1 MTKKIKTM
9 NQFNINNI
17 IRPNVKAMKA
27 YSSARDEFQEINDD
41 FIFLDANENPFN
53 NGLNR
58 YPDPLQ
64 RNVKTILSEI
74 KNFPANQILLGNG
87 SDEVLDLIFR
97 AFCEPNQ
104 DNVIAISPS
113 YGMYSVLANLNA
125 IEYRKS
131 LLNVEDFQPNIDDI
145 FEKVDENT
153 KMIFLCSPNNP
164 TGEIIKRESILEIV
178 NRFNGLVIIDEAYI
192 DFANETSWMQEIQNY
207 PNVIVTQ
214 TLSKAVGLAGIRLG
228 ILYASQE
235 IVDVLNKIKPPYNIN
250 QLTQLKAIEILSD
263 YDKVIDATNTII
275 QQKEVLEK
283 ALTEISFVKKIYPS
297 DANFILIKV
306 DNADERYNQLVEKG
320 IIIRNRTK
328 DDLCENCL
336 RITVGTEEENG
347 KLIEILKL
355 LSVYV
360 GKF

>member
-1 MTKKIKTM
+1 M
-9 NQFNINNI
+9 NNFNLDSI

-64 RNVKTILSEI
+64 RNVKSILSKL
-74 KNFPANQILLGNG
+74 KNVPAEQILLGNG

-113 YGMYSVLANLNA
+113 YGMYRVLANLNA
-125 IEYRKS
+125 VEYRKS
-131 LLNVEDFQPNIDDI
+131 LLSEADFQPKIEDI
-145 FEKVDENT
+145 FSKVDDHT

-192 DFANETSWMQEIQNY
+192 DFATEPSWIGKIKNY

-250 QLTQLKAIEILSD
+250 QLTQLKAIEILND
-263 YDKVIDATNTII
+263 YRKVIETTNTIL
-275 QQKEVLEK
+275 QQKQALEN
-283 ALTEISFVKKIYPS
+283 ALTEISFVEKIYPS

-306 DNADERYNQLVEKG
+306 DNANKRYNQLVEKG
-320 IIIRNRTK
+320 IVIRNRNN
-328 DDLCENCL
+328 DDLCKNCL
-336 RITVGTEEENG
+336 RITVGTEVENQ
-347 KLIEILKL
+347 KLIQTFKTI
-355 LSVYV
+355 
-360 GKF
+360 

>member
-1 MTKKIKTM
+1 MAT
-9 NQFNINNI
+9 FNINNI

-27 YSSARDEFQEINDD
+27 YSSARDEFQEINDG
-41 FIFLDANENPFN
+41 FVFLDANENPFN

-64 RNVKTILSEI
+64 RNVKSILSKI
-74 KNFPANQILLGNG
+74 KDFPANQILLGNG
-87 SDEVLDLIFR
+87 SDEVLDLLIR

-125 IEYRKS
+125 VEYRKS
-131 LLNVEDFQPNIDDI
+131 LLNIESFQPNIEDI
-145 FEKVDENT
+145 FSKVDENT

-164 TGEIIKRESILEIV
+164 TGEIIKREAILEIV

-192 DFANETSWMQEIQNY
+192 DFATEPSWIEEIKKY

-235 IVDVLNKIKPPYNIN
+235 IVAVLNKIKPPYNIN
-250 QLTQLKAIEILSD
+250 QLTQLKVIEILSD
-263 YDKVIDATNTII
+263 YEKVVAVTNAII
-275 QQKEVLEK
+275 KQKEVLEQ
-283 ALTEISFVKKIYPS
+283 ALTEVSFVEKIYPS

-306 DNADERYNQLVEKG
+306 DNANERYNQLVEKG
-320 IIIRNRTK
+320 IVIRNRNN
-328 DDLCENCL
+328 DDLCKNCL
-336 RITVGTEEENG
+336 RITVGTEDENG
-347 KLIEILKL
+347 KLIEMMKKL
-355 LSVYV
+355 EA
-360 GKF
+360 

>member
-1 MTKKIKTM
+1 MET
-9 NQFNINNI
+9 FSINNI
-17 IRPNVKAMKA
+17 IRPNIKAMKA

-64 RNVKTILSEI
+64 RNVKSILREI

-131 LLNVEDFQPNIDDI
+131 LLNAENFQPNIDDV
-145 FEKVDENT
+145 FEKVDKNT

-192 DFANETSWMQEIQNY
+192 DFANEPSWINEIKSY

-263 YDKVIDATNTII
+263 YNKVVAATNTII

-283 ALTEISFVKKIYPS
+283 SLTEISFVKKIYPS

-306 DNADERYNQLVEKG
+306 DNANGRYNQLVEKG
-320 IIIRNRTK
+320 IVIRNRNN

-347 KLIEILKL
+347 ELIETLKSL
-355 LSVYV
+355 KV
-360 GKF
+360 

>member
-1 MTKKIKTM
+1 M
-9 NQFNINNI
+9 NNFNLDTI

-27 YSSARDEFQEINDD
+27 YSSARDEFKDINDD
-41 FIFLDANENPFN
+41 FVFLDANENPFN

-64 RNVKTILSEI
+64 RNVKSILSEI
-74 KNFPANQILLGNG
+74 KNFPAKQILLGNG

-113 YGMYSVLANLNA
+113 YGMYSVLANLNSV
-125 IEYRKS
+125 EYRKS
-131 LLNVEDFQPNIDDI
+131 LLNDEDFQPNIEDI
-145 FEKVDENT
+145 FSKVDENT

-164 TGEIIKRESILEIV
+164 TGEIIKREAILEIV

-192 DFANETSWMQEIQNY
+192 DFATEPSWIEEIKNY
-207 PNVIVTQ
+207 TNVIVTQ

-228 ILYASQE
+228 SLYASQE
-235 IVDVLNKIKPPYNIN
+235 IVAVLNKIKPPYNIN
-250 QLTQLKAIEILSD
+250 QLTQLKAIEILCD
-263 YDKVIDATNTII
+263 YEKVVAATNTII
-275 QQKEVLEK
+275 QQKEVLEH
-283 ALTEISFVKKIYPS
+283 ALTEVSFVEKIYPS

-306 DNADERYNQLVEKG
+306 DNANERYDQLVEKG
-320 IIIRNRTK
+320 IVIRNRNN

-336 RITVGTEEENG
+336 RITVGTEEENQ
-347 KLIEILKL
+347 KLIQTLKTI
-355 LSVYV
+355 
-360 GKF
+360 

>member
-1 MTKKIKTM
+1 M
-9 NQFNINNI
+9 NNFNLDSI

-64 RNVKTILSEI
+64 RNVKSILSKL
-74 KNFPANQILLGNG
+74 KNVAAEQILLGNG

-113 YGMYSVLANLNA
+113 YGMYHVLANLNA
-125 IEYRKS
+125 VEYRKS
-131 LLNVEDFQPNIDDI
+131 LLSEADFQPKIEDV
-145 FEKVDENT
+145 FSKVDDHT

-164 TGEIIKRESILEIV
+164 TGEIIKKESILEIV

-192 DFANETSWMQEIQNY
+192 DFATEPSWIGEIKNY

-250 QLTQLKAIEILSD
+250 QLTQLKAIEILNN
-263 YDKVIDATNTII
+263 YRKVIETTNTIL
-275 QQKEVLEK
+275 QQKQALEN
-283 ALTEISFVKKIYPS
+283 ALTEISFVEKIYPS

-306 DNADERYNQLVEKG
+306 DNANKRYNQLVEKG
-320 IIIRNRTK
+320 IVIRNRNN
-328 DDLCENCL
+328 DDLCKNCL
-336 RITVGTEEENG
+336 RITVGTEVENQ
-347 KLIEILKL
+347 KLIQTFKTI
-355 LSVYV
+355 
-360 GKF
+360 

>member
-1 MTKKIKTM
+1 M
-9 NQFNINNI
+9 FNINKI

-27 YSSARDEFQEINDD
+27 YSSARDEFQDINDD
-41 FIFLDANENPFN
+41 FVFLDANENPFN
-53 NGLNR
+53 NDGLNR

-64 RNVKTILSEI
+64 RNVKSILSEI
-74 KNFPANQILLGNG
+74 KNFPTDQILLGNG

-113 YGMYSVLANLNA
+113 YGMYGVLANLNA
-125 IEYRKS
+125 VEYRKS
-131 LLNVEDFQPNIDDI
+131 LLNEEDFKPNIEDI
-145 FEKVDENT
+145 FAKVDENT

-164 TGEIIKRESILEIV
+164 TGKIIKREAILEIV

-192 DFANETSWMQEIQNY
+192 DFATEPSWIEEINNY

-235 IVDVLNKIKPPYNIN
+235 IVEVLNKIKPPYNIN

-263 YDKVIDATNTII
+263 YEKVVAATNTIV
-275 QQKEVLEK
+275 QQKEVLEN
-283 ALTEISFVKKIYPS
+283 ALTEISFVEKIYPS
-297 DANFILIKV
+297 DSNFILIKV
-306 DNADERYNQLVEKG
+306 DNANKRYDQLVEKG
-320 IIIRNRTK
+320 IVIRNRNN
-328 DDLCENCL
+328 DDLCKNCL

-347 KLIEILKL
+347 ILLEVLK
-355 LSVYV
+355 
-360 GKF
+360 GFD

>member
-1 MTKKIKTM
+1 M
-9 NQFNINNI
+9 FNINHI

-41 FIFLDANENPFN
+41 FVFLDANENPFN

-64 RNVKTILSEI
+64 RNVKSILSKI

-97 AFCEPNQ
+97 AFCEPNL

-125 IEYRKS
+125 VEYRKS
-131 LLNVEDFQPNIDDI
+131 LLNESDFQPNIEDI
-145 FEKVDENT
+145 FTKVDENT

-164 TGEIIKRESILEIV
+164 TGEIIKREAILEIV
-178 NRFNGLVIIDEAYI
+178 NRFKGLVIIDEAYI
-192 DFANETSWMQEIQNY
+192 DFATEPSWIEEINNY

-235 IVDVLNKIKPPYNIN
+235 IVNVLNKIKPPYNIN

-263 YDKVIDATNTII
+263 YDKVVAATNTII
-275 QQKEVLEK
+275 QQKEVLEN
-283 ALTEISFVKKIYPS
+283 ALTEISFVEKIYPS

-306 DNADERYNQLVEKG
+306 DNANERYDQLVEKG
-320 IIIRNRTK
+320 IVIRNRNN
-328 DDLCENCL
+328 DDLCKNCL

-347 KLIEILKL
+347 KLVEVLKG
-355 LSVYV
+355 LS
-360 GKF
+360 